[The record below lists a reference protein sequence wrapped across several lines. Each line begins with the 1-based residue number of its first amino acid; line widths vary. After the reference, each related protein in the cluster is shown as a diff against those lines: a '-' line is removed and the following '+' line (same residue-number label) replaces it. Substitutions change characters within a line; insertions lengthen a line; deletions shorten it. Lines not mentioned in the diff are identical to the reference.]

1 MNREDGNFSPKRRKL
16 DFNPLRSDDR
26 YSSLPTRT
34 NNASRSHSR
43 AINSTN
49 SRASTPRGQSSYA
62 ATPRQ
67 QEFDGPEP
75 LVSQEDQ
82 LALDRDWYGG
92 DETGGHTFGDDSHN
106 PFGSYDTSWVE
117 QQQREAQMVEKKTGR
132 HMNARQ
138 LQRQKDNDAWETNR
152 MLTSGVAQRRGLGD
166 DFDDDNEGTRVH
178 LLVHDLKPPFLDG
191 RTVFTKQLEP
201 VPAIRD
207 YQSDMAVFSRKGSR
221 VVKERRQQRERQRQ
235 AQDATNM
242 AGTTLGNLMGVKED
256 EGDSALPIAAEDD
269 EAKSN
274 NNKFSEH
281 MKKND
286 GASNFSQSKTLKE
299 QREFLPAF
307 AVREDLLRVIRD
319 NQVVIVVGETGSGKT
334 TQLTQFLYED
344 GYGKMGMI
352 GCTQPRRVA
361 AMSVAKRVAEEMEV
375 KLGSTV
381 GYAIRFEDCTSKDT
395 VIKYMT
401 DGVLLRESLN
411 ERDLDRYSC
420 VIMDEAHERALN
432 TDVLLGLFNK
442 ILQRRRD
449 LKLIVTS
456 ATMNSKRFS
465 DFFGGAPEF
474 IIPGRTFPVDIMFHR
489 SPVEDYVDQAVQ
501 QILSIHVSMGA
512 GDILVFMTGQEDID
526 ILPIYS
532 QMPADLQ
539 AKIFD
544 RAPPGVRKCIVA
556 TNIAETSLTVDGIMY
571 VVDAGYSKLKVYN
584 PRMGMDTLQ
593 ITPISQANAGQRAG
607 RAGRTGPGKAFRL
620 FTEKAFNDE
629 LYIQTIP
636 EIQRTNLSN
645 TVLLLK
651 SLGVRD
657 LLDFDFMDPPPQDTI
672 TTSMFDLWALGALDN
687 LGELTD
693 LGGKMNAFPM
703 DPSLAKLLIMS
714 EEYGCSEEMVTI
726 VSMLSVPNVF
736 YRPRERQEESD
747 AAREKFFVPESD
759 HLTYLHVYSQ
769 WKSNGYSDGWCTHHF
784 LHPKSLRRAK
794 EIRDQLLDIMKMQKM
809 QMISCGTDWDI
820 IRKCICSGY
829 YHQAAKVKGI
839 GEYINLRTS
848 VTVQL
853 HPTSALYGL
862 GFLPDYVVYHELI
875 LTSKEYMSTVTS
887 VDPHWLAELGGV
899 FYSVKEKGYS
909 AREKRITET
918 EFNRKI
924 EIEAKMAEDKRRQ
937 EEQQRLEEERS
948 IKKPVAEKAKKI
960 ITSGAVKKPD
970 LCHLWIQ
977 WVYKYNFNPKLLHE
991 SQDGTFLAAHLEINL
1006 AFQHLAMFLPH
1017 KPYLLIISVTAP
1029 SCDAQLRHVKSDTM
1043 DSTSPV
1049 ADAQQ
1054 PVVFRGKKRKTYRQ
1068 RTSAEDEASIGT
1080 IDPVLDAPN
1089 ATHTQALTPDPI
1101 ATSTNEHRDE
1111 VLPVSEALRLRNAR
1125 KSRLRGVAFGVDN
1138 NMKTG
1143 GVEEGDDE
1151 LSLMIREEEK
1161 KAIEQSIMAANKR
1174 FAPQTG
1180 LSGEIVNK
1188 HMEEYIEAELAKR
1201 HSMASDPRRHQL
1213 SSQSG
1218 GGTAPATD
1226 KGEDKHTALTG
1237 KLFEVDLGDEVRSRN
1252 EALTDRARRK
1262 LQGLAVDDEE
1272 HAERPKK
1279 VRLGRDGKPW
1289 RPRNRRD
1296 SDAIKR
1302 DQLVEEI
1309 LRENRLDVYETP
1321 TPPPGVNAGEEDEGE
1336 GAADDRIAEEFRRE
1350 FLDAMAERQRR
1361 KKPVGP
1367 PTKPGAKKEEEG
1379 LKGPKLGGSRNTR
1392 AAYRDLLLQKEKEG
1406 KK

>member
-1 MNREDGNFSPKRRKL
+1 MDREDANFSTKRRKL

-26 YSSLPTRT
+26 YSSLPSRS
-34 NNASRSHSR
+34 NNVSRSHSR
-43 AINSTN
+43 AVHTAD
-49 SRASTPRGQSSYA
+49 SRAPTPRGQSSYA

-67 QEFDGPEP
+67 SEFDGPEP
-75 LVSQEDQ
+75 LVSHEDQ

-117 QQQREAQMVEKKTGR
+117 QQQREAQMVEKKAGR

-166 DFDDDNEGTRVH
+166 DFDDDNEATRVH

-201 VPAIRD
+201 VPAVRD

-221 VVKERRQQRERQRQ
+221 VVKERRQQRERQKQ

-242 AGTTLGNLMGVKED
+242 AGTTLGNLMGVKEE
-256 EGDSALPIAAEDD
+256 EGDSALPIATEED
-269 EAKSN
+269 EQAKSGN
-274 NNKFSEH
+274 SKFSEV

-344 GYGKMGMI
+344 GYGKQGMI

-501 QILSIHVSMGA
+501 QVLSIHVSMGA
-512 GDILVFMTGQEDID
+512 GDILVFMTGQEDIECTCELVRERLNALND
-526 ILPIYS
+526 PPELSILPIYS

-571 VVDAGYSKLKVYN
+571 VVDAGYSKMKVYN

-607 RAGRTGPGKAFRL
+607 RAGRTGPGRAFRL
-620 FTEKAFNDE
+620 FTEKAFKDE

-687 LGELTD
+687 LGELTE
-693 LGGKMNAFPM
+693 LGAKMNAFPM

-736 YRPRERQEESD
+736 YRPKERQEESD

-769 WKSNGYSDGWCTHHF
+769 WKSNGHSDGWCTRHF

-909 AREKRITET
+909 AREKRVTET

-924 EIEAKMAEDKRRQ
+924 EIEAKMAEDKKRQ
-937 EEQQRLEEERS
+937 EEQQRVEEERKV
-948 IKKPVAEKAKKI
+948 KKPVADKTKKI
-960 ITSGAVKKPD
+960 ITSGAVKKPA
-970 LCHLWIQ
+970 L
-977 WVYKYNFNPKLLHE
+977 K
-991 SQDGTFLAAHLEINL
+991 
-1006 AFQHLAMFLPH
+1006 
-1017 KPYLLIISVTAP
+1017 
-1029 SCDAQLRHVKSDTM
+1029 R
-1043 DSTSPV
+1043 
-1049 ADAQQ
+1049 
-1054 PVVFRGKKRKTYRQ
+1054 RG
-1068 RTSAEDEASIGT
+1068 
-1080 IDPVLDAPN
+1080 
-1089 ATHTQALTPDPI
+1089 
-1101 ATSTNEHRDE
+1101 
-1111 VLPVSEALRLRNAR
+1111 
-1125 KSRLRGVAFGVDN
+1125 RG
-1138 NMKTG
+1138 
-1143 GVEEGDDE
+1143 
-1151 LSLMIREEEK
+1151 L
-1161 KAIEQSIMAANKR
+1161 
-1174 FAPQTG
+1174 
-1180 LSGEIVNK
+1180 
-1188 HMEEYIEAELAKR
+1188 
-1201 HSMASDPRRHQL
+1201 
-1213 SSQSG
+1213 
-1218 GGTAPATD
+1218 
-1226 KGEDKHTALTG
+1226 
-1237 KLFEVDLGDEVRSRN
+1237 
-1252 EALTDRARRK
+1252 
-1262 LQGLAVDDEE
+1262 
-1272 HAERPKK
+1272 
-1279 VRLGRDGKPW
+1279 
-1289 RPRNRRD
+1289 
-1296 SDAIKR
+1296 
-1302 DQLVEEI
+1302 
-1309 LRENRLDVYETP
+1309 
-1321 TPPPGVNAGEEDEGE
+1321 
-1336 GAADDRIAEEFRRE
+1336 
-1350 FLDAMAERQRR
+1350 
-1361 KKPVGP
+1361 
-1367 PTKPGAKKEEEG
+1367 
-1379 LKGPKLGGSRNTR
+1379 
-1392 AAYRDLLLQKEKEG
+1392 
-1406 KK
+1406 